1 MRKSNNMCNIL
12 KTFGA
17 VINLLEEVC
26 MDTRVIGVLRGGG
39 GKGALPPPLK
49 LVKV

>member
-1 MRKSNNMCNIL
+1 MCNIL

-17 VINLLEEVC
+17 VIILLEEVC

-39 GKGALPPPLK
+39 KGALPPPP
-49 LVKV
+49 